1 MIEIAFRCRP
11 SEVLASPKMIGRAQ
25 GEIDRGW
32 QDKSADGCRA
42 HVVGGIAIFVTSE
55 SQRAGSISEKHRG
68 INNVGA
74 SRLRKLE
81 AVP

>member
-1 MIEIAFRCRP
+1 MTAFAFSREWLRI
-11 SEVLASPKMIGRAQ
+11 LGRFRLGGWAL
-25 GEIDRGW
+25 GTSDRGG

-42 HVVGGIAIFVTSE
+42 HVVGWMGIFVTSE
-55 SQRAGSISEKHRG
+55 SQRAGTISEKHRG